1 MARPHR
7 PILSRELIAT
17 AALELVD
24 RDGRFT
30 VPELAHKLG
39 VSVSSL
45 YHHVDGRADIVEG
58 IRGLLTR
65 PLAAAEPAA
74 DWQEAVRRWATAYRD
89 GFAAHPAAIPML
101 VGQTV
106 GNPDTLAQYDRLA
119 AILEDQAGLSGDDL
133 LVAITMLDTL
143 CLGAALDLAAPAEV
157 WTADGRD
164 TALTRALAG
173 APDPQRDRSRRSF
186 ERQLELIIGSLAR
199 QVGPRP

>member
-1 MARPHR
+1 M
-7 PILSRELIAT
+7 T

-24 RDGRFT
+24 KDGRFT

-65 PLAAAEPAA
+65 QLTEVAPTD

-89 GFAAHPAAIPML
+89 GFAAHPGAIPML
-101 VGQTV
+101 VSQTV
-106 GNPDTLAQYDRLA
+106 SNPETLAQYDRLA
-119 AILEDQAGLSGDDL
+119 AILEEQAGLTGDDL

-143 CLGAALDLAAPAEV
+143 CLGAALDLAAPTEV
-157 WTADGRD
+157 WTADDRD
-164 TALTRALAG
+164 TSLTRALAA
-173 APDPQRDRSRRSF
+173 APDPDRDRSRRSF
-186 ERQLELIIGSLAR
+186 QRQLEVIIASLAR
-199 QVGPRP
+199 QLVAD